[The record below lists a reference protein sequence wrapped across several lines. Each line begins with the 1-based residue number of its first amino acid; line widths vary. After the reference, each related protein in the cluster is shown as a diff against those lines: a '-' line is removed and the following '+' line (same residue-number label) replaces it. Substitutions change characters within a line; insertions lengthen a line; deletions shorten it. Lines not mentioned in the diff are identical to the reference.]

1 MKSWGKRMSYGNEQ
15 HGETVGETTPAGE
28 IVGENDVSRNLR
40 FVDPTNH
47 RNTLGPLII
56 IPLVLPLF
64 VWLIYL
70 ASTKGIYSWAV
81 IMGVMTSLAFHGW
94 YKGLYYYL
102 NPHEYGVEFTPEGIR
117 VWNTDEPPWKE
128 NYIRWEVS
136 RFLIDASEK
145 SVTFGLKSSRWT
157 KGFYGIYWTQERLTQ
172 LEEFLT
178 TQWPEVRV
186 DRL

>member
-1 MKSWGKRMSYGNEQ
+1 MSERNKPDVDMVREVKST
-15 HGETVGETTPAGE
+15 GEVGGGDA
-28 IVGENDVSRNLR
+28 VSRALR

-47 RNTLGPLII
+47 RDTLGPLII
-56 IPLVLPLF
+56 VPLVLPLF

-117 VWNTDEPPWKE
+117 VWNTDEPPWEK

-145 SVTFGLKSSRWT
+145 SVTFGLKSSRLT
-157 KGFYGIYWTQERLTQ
+157 QGFYGIYWTQERIKQ
-172 LEEFLT
+172 LEEFLK

>member
-1 MKSWGKRMSYGNEQ
+1 MIERIKPEGAV
-15 HGETVGETTPAGE
+15 VGEANPTAEG
-28 IVGENDVSRNLR
+28 VGESSVARSLR
-40 FVDPTNH
+40 FVDSTNH
-47 RNTLGPLII
+47 RDTLGPLII
-56 IPLVLPLF
+56 VPLVLPLF

-81 IMGVMTSLAFHGW
+81 IMGIMTSLAFHGW

-102 NPHEYGVEFTPEGIR
+102 NPYECGVEFTLEGIR
-117 VWNTDEPPWKE
+117 VWDTNEPPWEE

-136 RFLIDASEK
+136 RFLIDASDK
-145 SVTFGLKSSRWT
+145 SVSFGLKSSMLT
-157 KGFYGIYWTQERLTQ
+157 KGFYGIYWTKERITQ
-172 LEEFLT
+172 LEEFLS